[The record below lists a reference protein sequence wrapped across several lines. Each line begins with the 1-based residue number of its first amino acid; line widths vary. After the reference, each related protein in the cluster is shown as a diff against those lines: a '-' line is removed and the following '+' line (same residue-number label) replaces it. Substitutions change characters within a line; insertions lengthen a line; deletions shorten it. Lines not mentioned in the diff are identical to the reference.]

1 MSNTRLLGSPEHPL
15 RVAVIG
21 SGPAGFY
28 VVQQLFDTSDLTV
41 KCDVFERL
49 PTPFGLVRLGVAPD
63 HQKTKSV
70 VKVYHKLATNPN
82 FRFFG
87 GVEYGKDVSL
97 ADLQDHYHCIVF
109 TTGAQTDRRMN
120 IPGEDL
126 TGSYAATEFVAWY
139 NGHPDHSDRQFELT
153 HPVAVIVGV
162 GNVSI
167 DVARILAS
175 TTEELQTTDIAD
187 YALKALQNSGIKEI
201 YILGRRGPA
210 QAAFTNPEILELGRM
225 TDADVRTLEHE
236 LVIDESS
243 QKAAGSDAILQRKLD
258 ILQDYA
264 TPVKVRKSRCVTLRF
279 LTSPLEII
287 GDHKGN
293 MKGVRIVHNK
303 LSCDKKGR
311 IHSTQTEQSELIEAG
326 LILRSVGYKGK
337 PLPELPFLDDR
348 GIVPNDQGRVI
359 DPSIGNTIRGIYVS
373 GWIKRGARGVI
384 GTNKSDAKET
394 VTNLLEDLRKK
405 AVLSPQ
411 NLGSEDIENLLRSR
425 KIRYVSYAEWQ
436 EIDRLETEMGV
447 SNHQPRVKITSRE
460 EIFKVLDNIASS
472 KD

>member
-70 VKVYHKLATNPN
+70 VKVYHKLATNSN

-87 GVEYGKDVSL
+87 DVEYGKDIFL
-97 ADLQDHYHCIVF
+97 ADLQAHCHCIVF
-109 TTGAQTDRRMN
+109 TTGAQADRHMN
-120 IPGEDL
+120 IPGENL
-126 TGSYAATEFVAWY
+126 TGSHAATEFVAWY
-139 NGHPDHSDRQFELT
+139 NGHPDYSDRQFDLT
-153 HPVAVIVGV
+153 HPVAVIVGM

-167 DVARILAS
+167 DVARILVS
-175 TTEELQTTDIAD
+175 TTEELKTTDIAD
-187 YALKALQNSGIKEI
+187 YALKTLQNSGVKEV
-201 YILGRRGPA
+201 YILGRRGPG

-225 TDADVRTLEHE
+225 TDAEVRTLEHE
-236 LVIDESS
+236 LIIDENS
-243 QKAAGSDAILQRKLD
+243 QKAASSNAMLRRKLD

-264 TPVKVRKSRCVTLRF
+264 APVKVPKSRRITLRF
-279 LTSPLEII
+279 LTSPLEVI

-293 MKGVRIVHNK
+293 VKGVRTVRNE

-311 IHSTQTEQSELIEAG
+311 IYSTQTDQSELIEAG

-337 PLPELPFLDDR
+337 PLIGLPFLDDR
-348 GIVPNDQGRVI
+348 GVVPNDHGRVI
-359 DPSIGNTIRGIYVS
+359 DPSTGNTIRGVYVS

-384 GTNKSDAKET
+384 GTNKGDAKET
-394 VTNLLEDLRKK
+394 VANLLVDLRRG

-411 NLGSEDIENLLRSR
+411 NLGSENIENLLSDR
-425 KIRYVSYAEWQ
+425 KIRYVSYKEWQ
-436 EIDRLETEMGV
+436 DIDRLETEMGV
-447 SNHQPRVKITSRE
+447 SNHRPRVKFTSRE
-460 EIFKVLDNIASS
+460 EIFKALDNIAPL

>member
-1 MSNTRLLGSPEHPL
+1 MSNTRLLGSSEHPL

-28 VVQQLFDTSDLTV
+28 VVQQLFDTPDLTV

-70 VKVYHKLATNPN
+70 VKVYHKLATNPD

-87 GVEYGKDVSL
+87 GVEYGKDVFL
-97 ADLQDHYHCIVF
+97 ADLQAHYHCIVF

-126 TGSYAATEFVAWY
+126 IGSYAATEFVAWY
-139 NGHPDHSDRQFELT
+139 NGHPDYCDRQFDLT

-175 TTEELQTTDIAD
+175 TTEELQTTDIPD
-187 YALKALQNSGIKEI
+187 YALRALKNSGIREI
-201 YILGRRGPA
+201 YILGRRGPV
-210 QAAFTNPEILELGRM
+210 QAAFTNPEIRELGRM
-225 TDADVRTLEHE
+225 ADADVRTFEHE
-236 LVIDESS
+236 LVIDASS
-243 QKAAGSDAILQRKLD
+243 QKAADSDAMLQRKLE

-264 TPVKVRKSRCVTLRF
+264 TPVKVPKPRRVTLRF

-287 GDHKGN
+287 GDQKGN
-293 MKGVRIVHNK
+293 VRGVRTVRNK
-303 LSCDKKGR
+303 LSCDKEGR
-311 IHSTQTEQSELIEAG
+311 THSTQTEQSELIETG

-337 PLPELPFLDDR
+337 PLPGLPFLDDR

-359 DPSIGNTIRGIYVS
+359 DPSIDNTIRGIYVS
-373 GWIKRGARGVI
+373 GWIKRGASGVI

-394 VTNLLEDLRKK
+394 VANLLADFRQKTI
-405 AVLSPQ
+405 LSPQ
-411 NLGSEDIENLLRSR
+411 NLDSEDIENLLRNR
-425 KIRYVSYAEWQ
+425 EIRYVSYGEWQ
-436 EIDRLETEMGV
+436 KIDRLETEMGV

-460 EIFKVLDNIASS
+460 EIFKALDSIASA